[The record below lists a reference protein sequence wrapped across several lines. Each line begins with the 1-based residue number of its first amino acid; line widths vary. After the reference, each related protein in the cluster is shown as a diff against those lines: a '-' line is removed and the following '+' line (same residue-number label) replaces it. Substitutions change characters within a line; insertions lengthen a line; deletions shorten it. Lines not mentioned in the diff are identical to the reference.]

1 VIFTLLFTGPDTA
14 VPRCGAASNAVDSS
28 HRPPRQAERC
38 PLRANVYAIPFSR
51 SSEKEETM
59 PYGTRAGN
67 IYILATLFLAL
78 ILLTAAAPAARAQE
92 EQPANYDSLK
102 ALYDEAIA
110 SKDYEKAVQLGMEAA
125 WVVGEKHTEMLYGI
139 ARLHALEGETW
150 KAYFFLQMAVDAGFW
165 NVRRIMQDQSFESL
179 RGTERF
185 KKILKGAWANG
196 YVWVLE
202 RDERDDF
209 QKPDEVMEKLA
220 FKPGETVADV
230 GAGTGYFTVRIA
242 RAVGP
247 DGRVLAHDISPEM
260 LGFLE
265 RRLEAEQLENVEL
278 KRVER
283 DDAMLPTGGV
293 NTIIMVDTIHY
304 IKERTAYVKRLR
316 EGLAPGGRFVI
327 IDYRVKP
334 FEERPWGPPPEQQI
348 PKEQLNKEIE
358 EAGFERVADHD
369 FLPEQYFMVYEMK

>member
-1 VIFTLLFTGPDTA
+1 MPY
-14 VPRCGAASNAVDSS
+14 R
-28 HRPPRQAERC
+28 
-38 PLRANVYAIPFSR
+38 LRAGSIC
-51 SSEKEETM
+51 
-59 PYGTRAGN
+59 
-67 IYILATLFLAL
+67 ILFVLGLAADLL
-78 ILLTAAAPAARAQE
+78 ITAAPAARAQE
-92 EQPANYDSLK
+92 EQPANYDSLQT
-102 ALYDEAIA
+102 LYDEAVA
-110 SKDYEKAVQLGMEAA
+110 SKDYEKSIQFGMEAA

-150 KAYFFLQMAVDAGFW
+150 KAYFYLQMAVDAGFW
-165 NVRRIMQDQSFESL
+165 NVRRMLDDPDLASL
-179 RGTERF
+179 RGTDRF

-209 QKPDEVMEKLA
+209 QKPDEVMQKLA

-247 DGRVLAHDISPEM
+247 EGKVLAHDISPEM

-278 KRVER
+278 KKVER
-283 DDAMLPTGGV
+283 DDAMLPKGRV

-304 IKERTAYVKRLR
+304 IKERTAYVERLR
-316 EGLAPGGRFVI
+316 EALAPGGRFVI

-348 PKEQLNKEIE
+348 PKEQLNSEIE
-358 EAGFERVADHD
+358 AAGFKRVADHD
-369 FLPEQYFMVYEMK
+369 FLPEQYFMIYEMK

>member
-1 VIFTLLFTGPDTA
+1 MPYRTRARHICILSALCLAAALLITA
-14 VPRCGAASNAVDSS
+14 V
-28 HRPPRQAERC
+28 
-38 PLRANVYAIPFSR
+38 
-51 SSEKEETM
+51 
-59 PYGTRAGN
+59 
-67 IYILATLFLAL
+67 
-78 ILLTAAAPAARAQE
+78 PAARAQE
-92 EQPANYDSLK
+92 EQPADYDSLK
-102 ALYDEAIA
+102 ALYEEAVA
-110 SKDYEKAVQLGMEAA
+110 SKDYEKAIQLGMEAA

-150 KAYFFLQMAVDAGFW
+150 KAYFYLQMAVDAGFW
-165 NVRRIMQDQSFESL
+165 NVRRMLDDTDLESL

-185 KKILKGAWANG
+185 KKLVRGAWANG

-202 RDERDDF
+202 RDERDEF
-209 QKPDEVMEKLA
+209 QKPDEVMEALA
-220 FKPGETVADV
+220 LKPGETVADI

-247 DGRVLAHDISPEM
+247 EGRVLAHDISQEM

-265 RRLEAEQLENVEL
+265 RRLEAEQLDNVEL
-278 KRVER
+278 KKVER
-283 DDAMLPTGGV
+283 DDAMLPERGV

-316 EGLAPGGRFVI
+316 EGLKPGGRFVI

-348 PKEQLNKEIE
+348 PKEQLNSEIE
-358 EAGFERVADHD
+358 AAGFKRVADND